1 MTTRTSSSSAWT
13 SRTPPRPRRPSR
25 LRWTASEASTC
36 SSTTLATSSRDSSRN
51 FRPEQIESQVRTVL
65 FGSMTITRAALPTM
79 RAQRSGQV
87 VSISSTAGLVGQ
99 EWCTAYAAAK
109 FGLEGW
115 MESLA
120 TEVEQFGIGTT
131 IVEPGFFRTEL
142 LTPES
147 TTWAELSVDDYAE
160 QAAETKK
167 VWQGM
172 NGQQGGDPAKLARGL
187 VRARWI
193 PTSRRHAGL
202 REPTR
207 STPPKT
213 RRRRSCRRLKLIES
227 FQAPSATRA
236 TDADDRRFPCKW
248 LFSGPRYPLRDS
260 RSRESVPGRA
270 MVCAMVLRRLRRRN
284 RVTSRLL
291 EPIAR
296 IACETAACAATCA
309 EFEKRARLD
318 SNQ

>member
-1 MTTRTSSSSAWT
+1 
-13 SRTPPRPRRPSR
+13 
-25 LRWTASEASTC
+25 
-36 SSTTLATSSRDSSRN
+36 
-51 FRPEQIESQVRTVL
+51 
-65 FGSMTITRAALPTM
+65 M
-79 RAQRSGQV
+79 RAQRSGQG

-99 EWCTAYAAAK
+99 EWCTAYAAAE

-187 VRARWI
+187 VRAGGFR
-193 PTSRRHAGL
+193 PAAGTLGCGSRRGRHRRKQGEDAPVAG
-202 REPTR
+202 
-207 STPPKT
+207 
-213 RRRRSCRRLKLIES
+213 
-227 FQAPSATRA
+227 
-236 TDADDRRFPCKW
+236 
-248 LFSGPRYPLRDS
+248 
-260 RSRESVPGRA
+260 
-270 MVCAMVLRRLRRRN
+270 
-284 RVTSRLL
+284 
-291 EPIAR
+291 
-296 IACETAACAATCA
+296 
-309 EFEKRARLD
+309 
-318 SNQ
+318 